1 MTLFVMIVFILLLLI
16 AVPVGLSVGITSI
29 IPGLI
34 SDDFSVSGVYI
45 LRSALG
51 GVNSY
56 PLLAIPM
63 FVLSGIIMS
72 KGGVSKKLFEI
83 FSFFIGKRTAEHPVH
98 IVRAGNGSIRK
109 RYVHCRHHTGYT
121 YCVSSY
127 GVCVLPLQKIW

>member
-1 MTLFVMIVFILLLLI
+1 MTALIMIIFVILLIL

-29 IPGLI
+29 LPSLL
-34 SDDFSVSGVYI
+34 SDDFTVSGVYI

-72 KGGVSKKLFEI
+72 KGGVSKKLFEV
-83 FSFFIGKRTAEHPVH
+83 FTYFVGRRTAGIPCAA
-98 IVRAGNGSIRK
+98 IIT
-109 RYVHCRHHTGYT
+109 C
-121 YCVSSY
+121 
-127 GVCVLPLQKIW
+127 LF

>member
-29 IPGLI
+29 IPSLI

-83 FSFFIGKRTAEHPVH
+83 FSFFSISSWSRSISA
-98 IVRAGNGSIRK
+98 ASGSVI
-109 RYVHCRHHTGYT
+109 
-121 YCVSSY
+121 
-127 GVCVLPLQKIW
+127 